1 MRKEKLKE
9 LKSYIEELK
18 TIQILDQRKLTTPSH
33 TPEKTFLE
41 IEKIICQLGN
51 GKVIARE
58 KILKNKS
65 NGSAAI
71 VLPITKEGNT
81 ILVVQPRV
89 FTKSTVGIE
98 LPAGY
103 IEKGEKPIAA
113 ARRELIE
120 ETGYIPEKLE
130 PLAQYYQ
137 DQGISS
143 SYNHSFLAI
152 NYEKRQSQTLDESE
166 FIRYFECTYEEV
178 LELAEKGYINDANS
192 LLALEKS
199 KKLLRRKKDKYV

>member
-18 TIQILDQRKLTTPSH
+18 TIQILDQRKLTIPSH
-33 TPEKTFLE
+33 TPEKPFLE

-51 GKVIARE
+51 GKVIERE

-71 VLPITKEGNT
+71 VLPITKEGGT

-103 IEKGEKPIAA
+103 IEKGETPIVA

-130 PLAQYYQ
+130 PLVQYYQ

-152 NYEKRQSQTLDESE
+152 NCEKRQNQTLDESE
-166 FIRYFECTYEEV
+166 FIRYFECTYEEA

-199 KKLLRRKKDKYV
+199 KTLLKRKKDKYV